1 MKMFIMIGLLVCGS
15 AFAED
20 TQVVQALFDNNE
32 KLTEMR
38 SECAS
43 GVREVTSKS
52 EKQGVWTHV
61 IKLGR
66 QRRGE
71 SKADCE
77 ITIVQDYTP
86 TYYDGA
92 ITYKIS
98 VKNVK

>member
-1 MKMFIMIGLLVCGS
+1 MKLIILFGLLVCSS
-15 AFAED
+15 AFAENSEM
-20 TQVVQALFDNNE
+20 VQALFDNNE
-32 KLTEMR
+32 KITELK

-43 GVREVTSKS
+43 GVREVSSKT
-52 EKQGVWTHV
+52 EKQGVWTHI

-86 TYYDGA
+86 TYHDAG
-92 ITYKIS
+92 IVYKIS
-98 VKNVK
+98 VKSLK